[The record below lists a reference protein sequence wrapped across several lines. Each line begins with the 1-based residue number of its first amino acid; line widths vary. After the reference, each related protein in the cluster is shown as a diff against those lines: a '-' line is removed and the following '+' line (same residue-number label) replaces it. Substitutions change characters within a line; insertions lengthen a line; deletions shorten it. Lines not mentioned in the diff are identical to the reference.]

1 MSKNDN
7 IPSVDI
13 TIGANMYGRISDLP
27 NTPSHVL
34 AEFVDNAIQS
44 YIDNKELLLGIDP
57 DYKLHVD
64 INLQFSSEYHG
75 HASVIVVRD
84 NAAGISSDKFSDAFK
99 LAHTPENNK
108 GLNEYGM
115 GMKTAA
121 LWLGEVWSVESSAL
135 GEEESRKL
143 SFDLN
148 QVMTNELKSLP
159 VVTSPRNS
167 HDHYTIIEIKNPTA
181 SSPTERSLRKIK
193 TELAS
198 IYRKWLRTDEIVL
211 SVNGEIL
218 HFKELPILRAPFAK
232 NPQGLPIL
240 WKKDI
245 DFHFGK
251 YRAKGFIG
259 ILRDIKNTDN
269 GLVLL
274 RRGRVVVGAETDG
287 RYFPKALCGSSGTF
301 RYKRLFG
308 ELELEGFNVSFNKND
323 IQERENLE
331 SLMEALRGEIHQKD
345 FDLFAQAE
353 DYRLDVNTKKVNK
366 IVRTYN
372 NKKKVN
378 GNNIVEVKSP
388 GSNEQANVS
397 NVVTTPIVN
406 NAIITNQYED
416 EFKVE
421 NKTYKLTVQFVDKG
435 KDLVWLDTSREKD
448 NIVICNINQNHV
460 FFEHFQM
467 RNDIIVVLKS
477 MAVAKFIAKTDGND
491 TTSEFFESFNEYIKE
506 VKI

>member
-1 MSKNDN
+1 
-7 IPSVDI
+7 
-13 TIGANMYGRISDLP
+13 MYGRISDLP

-44 YIDNKELLLGIDP
+44 YIDNKESLLGIDP
-57 DYKLHVD
+57 EYKLHVD
-64 INLQFSSEYHG
+64 INLQFSEDNHG

-99 LAHTPENNK
+99 LAHTPENNQ

-167 HDHYTIIEIKNPTA
+167 LDHYTIIEIKNPTA

-232 NPQGLPIL
+232 NPQGLQI
-240 WKKDI
+240 
-245 DFHFGK
+245 G
-251 YRAKGFIG
+251 RA
-259 ILRDIKNTDN
+259 
-269 GLVLL
+269 
-274 RRGRVVVGAETDG
+274 
-287 RYFPKALCGSSGTF
+287 
-301 RYKRLFG
+301 
-308 ELELEGFNVSFNKND
+308 
-323 IQERENLE
+323 
-331 SLMEALRGEIHQKD
+331 
-345 FDLFAQAE
+345 
-353 DYRLDVNTKKVNK
+353 
-366 IVRTYN
+366 
-372 NKKKVN
+372 
-378 GNNIVEVKSP
+378 
-388 GSNEQANVS
+388 
-397 NVVTTPIVN
+397 
-406 NAIITNQYED
+406 
-416 EFKVE
+416 
-421 NKTYKLTVQFVDKG
+421 
-435 KDLVWLDTSREKD
+435 
-448 NIVICNINQNHV
+448 HV
-460 FFEHFQM
+460 
-467 RNDIIVVLKS
+467 
-477 MAVAKFIAKTDGND
+477 
-491 TTSEFFESFNEYIKE
+491 
-506 VKI
+506 